1 MEIRVDVA
9 NAEAI
14 SRAFLQAPAMVLDE
28 LEVTMKSVT
37 GYLMR
42 ETQEV
47 MLERKVV
54 AAGTL
59 RSGWTTQVDVIAS
72 LDTVFG
78 RVTNPLPYA
87 IPVELG
93 TKPHFPP
100 LEPLINWVEQKL
112 WLYGDEAEARARAIQ
127 RSIGRHGTLGRG
139 MAHTAFAQGQET
151 IRDEF
156 TECAQ
161 RITAR
166 LAAADGGAGAPA

>member
-28 LEVTMKSVT
+28 LELTMENVTL
-37 GYLMR
+37 YLMR
-42 ETQEV
+42 EAQENTPT
-47 MLERKVV
+47 

-59 RSGWTTQVDVIAS
+59 RSGWTTQVDVIAQ

-87 IPVELG
+87 LPVELG

-100 LEPLINWVEQKL
+100 IAPLLNWVEQKL
-112 WLYGDEAEARARAIQ
+112 NLYGDEAEGAALGIQ
-127 RSIGRHGTLGRG
+127 RKIGRYGTPGMG
-139 MAHTAFAQGQET
+139 MAHYALRDGRST
-151 IRDEF
+151 IAAEF
-156 TECAQ
+156 EECAQ

>member
-28 LEVTMKSVT
+28 LELTMENVTL
-37 GYLMR
+37 YLMR
-42 ETQEV
+42 EAQENTPT
-47 MLERKVV
+47 

-59 RSGWTTQVDVIAS
+59 RSGWTTQVDVIAQ
-72 LDTVFG
+72 LDSVFG

-87 IPVELG
+87 LPVELG

-100 LEPLINWVEQKL
+100 LAPLINWVEQKL
-112 WLYGDEAEARARAIQ
+112 NLYGDEAEGAARGIQ
-127 RSIGRHGTLGRG
+127 RKIGRYGSPGFG
-139 MAHTAFAQGQET
+139 MAHYALRDGRST
-151 IRDEF
+151 IAAEF
-156 TECAQ
+156 EECAQ

-166 LAAADGGAGAPA
+166 LAGGGAGGNAPGSPA

>member
-14 SRAFLQAPAMVLDE
+14 SRAFLRAPAMVMEE
-28 LEVTMKSVT
+28 LASTMQGVTN
-37 GYLMR
+37 YLMR

-47 MLERKVV
+47 MLERKAV

-59 RSGWTTQVDVIAS
+59 RSAWFTDVAVNGS
-72 LDTVFG
+72 VVVG

-100 LEPLINWVEQKL
+100 IAPLINWVEQKL
-112 WLYGDEAEARARAIQ
+112 NLSGDEAESRAIAIQ
-127 RSIGRHGTLGRG
+127 RAIGRRGTLGRG
-139 MAHTAFAQGQET
+139 MAHAAFAQGQET

-156 TECAQ
+156 EECAQ
-161 RITAR
+161 RIAAR